1 MERLALYGCV
11 SNLKMD
17 EGWRTTQ
24 EAEENEQQQDEE
36 EEEDILIITS
46 SNHPMEDRWF
56 LCVCVSL
63 SLGVA
68 SRTKKEFFSLKS
80 H

>member
-56 LCVCVSL
+56 LCVCVPLVRSGKPHEERVFL
-63 SLGVA
+63 S
-68 SRTKKEFFSLKS
+68 
-80 H
+80 